1 MAKSYIVDI
10 GHRHSCV
17 TVVGI
22 VQVCMGRL
30 HPEGDG
36 RHDEL
41 ESPNAYLK

>member
-1 MAKSYIVDI
+1 MSKSYMADI
-10 GHRHSCV
+10 RHNCV

>member
-1 MAKSYIVDI
+1 VAKSYIADI
-10 GHRHSCV
+10 GHSCV
-17 TVVGI
+17 TVAGI